1 MDIFPKTNDG
11 VEIATPIISKNLLFN
26 PGKTVE
32 YLDQSKNEF

>member
-1 MDIFPKTNDG
+1 MDIFPKANGG
-11 VEIATPIISKNLLFN
+11 VEIAAPIIFKNLFFK